1 MSLYNQPIPNL
12 IGGVSQQPPIAR
24 FLNQLGESIN
34 AVADPVEGLGKRPPL
49 EHIKK
54 LMGNTFVQ
62 EPAGFFVDRDL
73 QNRDVALVADGQ
85 VKVFDILTG
94 TEKTVN
100 NIGGAASY
108 LVCDNPETDIR
119 SLTIADYTILMNRT
133 KTVARRAAVS
143 PVRPKEGLVFVRA
156 GAYARTYKITVTWT
170 GPGGTGGTRFASH
183 TTPDGSNVSMTGQ
196 IDTGFIANLLRVSL
210 QSVLAGTPVQVELT
224 NSLLYLYCTPE
235 SGGDF
240 SITVDD
246 GQGGEALRAY
256 KDSTQ
261 RFAELPRTGREGVVL
276 RIAGDP
282 TSAFDDYFVRFNG
295 TVWEETTEPG
305 ASLGWDA
312 ATLPVALVRQPDGS
326 FNLERLPW
334 VDRAVGNDDSNPFA
348 SFEGIKL
355 SSMIYYRNRLG
366 FLADENLILSKAGD
380 FFNFFRTTLTQL
392 LPDDP
397 IDIAVGDV
405 SGESS
410 PVTKLEHGVAFDK
423 KLALFAANGQFIL
436 DAEGGLT
443 PGSAQVDPVT
453 SFACSTLCR
462 PVAAGRYIYFPFDRD
477 GASGVREFFIE
488 GVSQTEDAAEIT
500 AQCPTYL
507 PPRIVSMA
515 ATTLENTMLAR
526 SSDFPSRAYVYEFLW
541 DGADK
546 LQSAWH
552 QWQFR
557 TSNSIRHMFFAENVA
572 YFILKRADGYHLER
586 MRLRPN
592 LFDPGLPYLTHLD
605 HRVTID
611 QCTVTYSGITQQTS
625 IVLPYAPESGLKVF
639 TRKSNTG
646 LHAPGVEVPIVSTTG
661 STIVVAGDKRNWDLV
676 IGYQYNWLIDLS
688 RPFFSPPDKIDPVAN
703 TETEIRLRSYSIDFV
718 KSGYFKATF
727 KPRFRGQW
735 TKLFTGTVLGSTA
748 LNVPDLD
755 DGRFT
760 IKTPTKNVHW
770 NLTLENDSI
779 FPSNIVAASWLG
791 LIESKSQRVG

>member
-12 IGGVSQQPPIAR
+12 IGGVSQQPPITR

-34 AVADPVEGLGKRPPL
+34 AVADPVEGLGKRAPL
-49 EHIKK
+49 EHVKK
-54 LMGNTFVQ
+54 LMGATFTQ
-62 EPAGFFVDRDL
+62 EPAGFFIDRDL
-73 QNRDVALVADGQ
+73 TNRFVALVADGQ
-85 VKVFDILTG
+85 ARVFDIFTG
-94 TEKTVN
+94 QEKTVN
-100 NIGGAASY
+100 NIDNAAAY

-119 SLTIADYTILMNRT
+119 SLTIADYTILLNRT
-133 KTVARRAAVS
+133 KTTARGAATAAS
-143 PVRPKEGLVFVRA
+143 RPKEALVFVRA
-156 GAYARTYKITVTWT
+156 GNYGRTYSITLTKTV
-170 GPGGTGGTRFASH
+170 GGGLVVGSYS
-183 TTPDGSNVSMTGQ
+183 TPDGSSAAHTATISTSNIAGALVSSMSFTLTGQ
-196 IDTGFIANLLRVSL
+196 GYTVTQNGSL
-210 QSVLAGTPVQVELT
+210 IYITHPT
-224 NSLLYLYCTPE
+224 D
-235 SGGDF
+235 DF
-240 SITVDD
+240 TVKTED
-246 GQGGEALRAY
+246 GQGNEALRAY
-256 KDSTQ
+256 KDDTQ
-261 RFAELPRTGREGVVL
+261 RFADLPRTGIEGVVL

-282 TSAFDDYFVRFNG
+282 TNSFDDYFVRFNG
-295 TVWEETTEPG
+295 QVWEETVEPG
-305 ASLGWDA
+305 VNTQWDPT
-312 ATLPVALVRQPDGS
+312 TLPVALIRQPNGS
-326 FNLERLPW
+326 FNLEKLPW
-334 VDRAVGNDDSNPFA
+334 VSRAVGNDDSNPFA
-348 SFEGIKL
+348 SFEGLKL

-366 FLADENLILSKAGD
+366 FLADENVILSKSGD

-423 KLALFAANGQFIL
+423 KLALFAANGQFVL
-436 DAEGGLT
+436 DADGGLT

-453 SFACSTLCR
+453 SFACSTSCR

-507 PPRIVSMA
+507 PARVVSMA
-515 ATTLENTMLAR
+515 ATTLENTLLAR

-541 DGADK
+541 DGPNK

-557 TSNSIRHMFFAENVA
+557 TSNSIRHFFFAENVA
-572 YFILKRADGYHLER
+572 YFVLKRADGYHLER

-592 LFDPGLPYLTHLD
+592 LFDPGLPYLTALD
-605 HRVTID
+605 HRVTLD

-639 TRKSNTG
+639 TRKSGTNI
-646 LHAPGVEVPIVSTTG
+646 HAPGVEVPIVSTSG
-661 STIVVAGDKRNWDLV
+661 STIVIAGDRRTWDLV
-676 IGYQYNWLIDLS
+676 IGYPYNFRIELS

-703 TETEIRLRSYSIDFV
+703 TETEIRLRSYSLDFV

-727 KPRFRGQW
+727 SPRFRGSW
-735 TKLFTGTVLGSTA
+735 EKLFTGTVLGATA
-748 LNVPDLD
+748 ISGVDLD
-755 DGRFT
+755 DGKFN

-770 NLTLENDSI
+770 NLTIENDSI

>member
-12 IGGVSQQPPIAR
+12 IGGVSQQPPITR

-34 AVADPVEGLGKRPPL
+34 AVADPVEGLGKRAPL
-49 EHIKK
+49 EYVKK
-54 LMGNTFVQ
+54 LMGPTFTQ
-62 EPAGFFVDRDL
+62 EPAGFFIDRDL
-73 QNRDVALVADGQ
+73 TNRFVALVADGQ
-85 VKVFDILTG
+85 VRVFDIFTG
-94 TEKTVN
+94 QERTVN
-100 NIGGAASY
+100 TSGPISNY
-108 LVCDNPETDIR
+108 LVCTNPEDDIR

-133 KTVARRAAVS
+133 KTVSRHASVS
-143 PVRPKEGLVFVRA
+143 PTRPKEALVFVRA
-156 GAYARTYKITVTWT
+156 GNYGRNYRITLVKNGATVV
-170 GPGGTGGTRFASH
+170 AQY
-183 TTPDGSNVSMTGQ
+183 TTPDGSSAAHTAQ
-196 IDTGFIANLLRVSL
+196 ISTEQIAASLASQITGFSRLERIGSLIYIADDLN
-210 QSVLAGTPVQVELT
+210 
-224 NSLLYLYCTPE
+224 
-235 SGGDF
+235 DF
-240 SITVDD
+240 TIVTED
-246 GQGGEALRAY
+246 GQGNEALRAY

-261 RFAELPRTGREGVVL
+261 RFADLPRTAKEGFVL
-276 RIAGDP
+276 RISGDA
-282 TSAFDDYFVRFNG
+282 SSSFDDYFVRFNG
-295 TVWEETTEPG
+295 QVWEETLEPG
-305 ASLGWDA
+305 STTRLDA
-312 ATLPVALVRQPDGS
+312 ETLPVALVRQPNGS
-326 FNLERLPW
+326 FNLEQLPW
-334 VDRAVGNDDSNPFA
+334 VDRAVGNDAGNPFP
-348 SFEGIKL
+348 SFEGRTLNSI
-355 SSMIYYRNRLG
+355 IYYRNRLG
-366 FLADENLILSKAGD
+366 FLADENVILSKAGD

-423 KLALFAANGQFIL
+423 KLALFAANGQFVL
-436 DAEGGLT
+436 DADGGLT

-453 SFACSTLCR
+453 SFACSTASR
-462 PVAAGRYIYFPFDRD
+462 PAAAGRYIYFPFDRD

-526 SSDFPSRAYVYEFLW
+526 SSIFPNRCYVYEFLW
-541 DGADK
+541 DGPNK

-557 TSNSIRHMFFAENVA
+557 SSNSIRHFFFAENVA
-572 YFILKRADGYHLER
+572 YFVLKREDGYHLER
-586 MRLRPN
+586 IRLRPN
-592 LFDPGLPYLTHLD
+592 LFDPGLPYLTALD
-605 HRVTID
+605 HRVTLD
-611 QCTVTYSGITQQTS
+611 QCTVTYSAITQQTS
-625 IVLPYAPESGLKVF
+625 IVLPYAPEGGLKVF
-639 TRKSNTG
+639 TRKSSSN
-646 LHAPGVEVPIVSTTG
+646 LHAPGVEVPIVSTSG
-661 STIVVAGDKRNWDLV
+661 STIVLAGDKRAWDLV
-676 IGYQYNWLIDLS
+676 IGYQYNWLVELS

-727 KPRFRGQW
+727 KPRFRGEW
-735 TKLFTGTVLGSTA
+735 EKVFTGSVLGVTA
-748 LNVPDLD
+748 LSSVDLD
-755 DGRFT
+755 DGKFN

>member
-1 MSLYNQPIPNL
+1 MSLFNQPIPNL

-34 AVADPVEGLGKRPPL
+34 AVADPVEGLGKRAPL
-49 EHIKK
+49 EYVKK
-54 LMGNTFVQ
+54 LMGNTFIQ
-62 EPAGFFVDRDL
+62 EPAGFFIDRDL
-73 QNRDVALVADGQ
+73 QNRFVALVADGG
-85 VKVFDILTG
+85 VKVFDIFTG
-94 TEKTVN
+94 QEKTVTN
-100 NIGGAASY
+100 VDNAASY
-108 LVCDNPETDIR
+108 LTCDDPETDIR
-119 SLTIADYTILMNRT
+119 SLTIADFTILMNRS
-133 KTVARRAAVS
+133 KTVARRAAS
-143 PVRPKEGLVFVRA
+143 APVRPKEALVFVRA
-156 GAYARTYKITVTWT
+156 GAYGRNYRITLVKNGVTVT
-170 GPGGTGGTRFASH
+170 AQYA
-183 TTPDGSNVSMTGQ
+183 TPDGSSAAHTNQ
-196 IDTGFIANLLRVSL
+196 ISTEQIAASLTSQITGFSRLERIGSLIYIAD
-210 QSVLAGTPVQVELT
+210 
-224 NSLLYLYCTPE
+224 
-235 SGGDF
+235 DF
-240 SITVDD
+240 HDFTIVTED
-246 GQGGEALRAY
+246 GQGNEALRAY
-256 KDSTQ
+256 KDETQ
-261 RFAELPRTGREGVVL
+261 RFAELPRTGKEGVIL

-282 TSAFDDYFVRFNG
+282 TSSFDDYFVKFNG
-295 TVWEETTEPG
+295 KVWEETLEPG
-305 ASLGWDA
+305 ADLGWDA

-326 FNLERLPW
+326 FTLEKLPW
-334 VDRAVGNDDSNPFA
+334 VDRAVGDDDSNPFA
-348 SFEGIKL
+348 SFEGLKL

-366 FLADENLILSKAGD
+366 FLADENVILSKSGD

-436 DAEGGLT
+436 DADGGLT

-453 SFACSTLCR
+453 SFACSVLCR

-488 GVSQTEDAAEIT
+488 GVSQSEDAAEIT

-507 PPRIVSMA
+507 PARIVSMA

-541 DGADK
+541 DGPNK

-557 TSNSIRHMFFAENVA
+557 ESNSIRHFFFAENVA
-572 YFILKRADGYHLER
+572 YFVMKRADGYHLER

-592 LFDPGLPYLTHLD
+592 LFDPGLPYLTALD
-605 HRVTID
+605 HRVTLD
-611 QCTVTYSGITQQTS
+611 QCTVTYSGITQQTT
-625 IVLPYAPESGLKVF
+625 IVLPYETEAGLKVF
-639 TRKSNTG
+639 TRKSSTN
-646 LHAPGVEVPIVSTTG
+646 LHAPGSEVPIVSRSG
-661 STIVVAGDKRNWDLV
+661 ATIVLAGDKRDWDLV
-676 IGYQYNWLIDLS
+676 IGYQYTWRIDLS

-703 TETEIRLRSYSIDFV
+703 TETEIRLRSYSLDFV
-718 KSGYFKATF
+718 NSGYFKAIF
-727 KPRFRGQW
+727 KPRFRGEW
-735 TKLFTGTVLGSTA
+735 EKTFTGTVLGVTA
-748 LNVPDLD
+748 LSEVDLD
-755 DGRFT
+755 DGKFT

>member
-1 MSLYNQPIPNL
+1 MSLFNQPIPNL

-34 AVADPVEGLGKRPPL
+34 AVADPVEGLGKRAPL
-49 EHIKK
+49 EYVKK
-54 LMGNTFVQ
+54 LMGNTFTQ
-62 EPAGFFVDRDL
+62 EPAGFFIDRDL
-73 QNRDVALVADGQ
+73 QNRFVALVADGG
-85 VKVFDILTG
+85 VKVFDIFTG
-94 TEKTVN
+94 QEKTVTN
-100 NIGGAASY
+100 VDNAASY
-108 LVCDNPETDIR
+108 LTCDNPETDIR
-119 SLTIADYTILMNRT
+119 SLTIADFTILMNRT
-133 KTVARRAAVS
+133 KTVARRSATA
-143 PVRPKEGLVFVRA
+143 PTRPSEGLAFVRA
-156 GAYARTYKITVTWT
+156 GAYGRSYRINVIWSAA
-170 GPGGTGGTRFASH
+170 PGYSAGSGAGAW
-183 TTPDGSNVSMTGQ
+183 TTPDGSSAAHTNQ
-196 IDTGFIANLLRVSL
+196 IATNNIANN
-210 QSVLAGTPVQVELT
+210 LASNLALPLSFGPVTV
-224 NSLLYLYCTPE
+224 
-235 SGGDF
+235 
-240 SITVDD
+240 TVDGSLIKFSAPAGVTIKLEAED
-246 GQGGEALRAY
+246 GQGGEALRVY
-256 KDSTQ
+256 TDSIQ
-261 RFAELPRTGREGVVL
+261 RFSELPRTAPEGFTI

-282 TSAFDDYFVRFNG
+282 TSGFDDYFVRFNG
-295 TVWEETTEPG
+295 TVWEETVEPG

-312 ATLPVALVRQPDGS
+312 ATLPVALVRQTDGT
-326 FNLERLPW
+326 FRLEKLPW

-348 SFEGIKL
+348 SFEGLKL

-366 FLADENLILSKAGD
+366 FLADENVILSKSGD

-453 SFACSTLCR
+453 SFACSVLCR

-488 GVSQTEDAAEIT
+488 GVSQSEDAAEIT

-507 PPRIVSMA
+507 PARIVSMA

-541 DGADK
+541 DGPNK

-557 TSNSIRHMFFAENVA
+557 SSNSIRHFFFAENVA
-572 YFILKRADGYHLER
+572 YFVLKRADGYHLER

-592 LFDPGLPYLTHLD
+592 LFDPGLPYLTALD
-605 HRVTID
+605 HRVTLD
-611 QCTVTYSGITQQTS
+611 QCTVTYSGITQQTT
-625 IVLPYAPESGLKVF
+625 IVLPYETEAGLKVF
-639 TRKSNTG
+639 TRKSSTN
-646 LHAPGVEVPIVSTTG
+646 LHAPGAEVPIVSRSG
-661 STIVVAGDKRNWDLV
+661 ATIVLAGDKRNWDLV
-676 IGYQYNWLIDLS
+676 IGYQYTWRIDLS

-703 TETEIRLRSYSIDFV
+703 TETEIRLRSYSLDFV
-718 KSGYFKATF
+718 NSGYFKAIF
-727 KPRFRGQW
+727 KPRFRGEW
-735 TKLFTGTVLGSTA
+735 EKTFTGTVLGVTA
-748 LNVPDLD
+748 LSEVDLD
-755 DGRFT
+755 DGKFT

>member
-12 IGGVSQQPPIAR
+12 IGGVSQQPPITR

-34 AVADPVEGLGKRPPL
+34 AVADPVEGLGKRAPL
-49 EHIKK
+49 EYVKK
-54 LMGNTFVQ
+54 LMGATFTQ
-62 EPAGFFVDRDL
+62 EPAGFFIDRDL
-73 QNRDVALVADGQ
+73 TNRFVALVADGT
-85 VKVFDILTG
+85 VKVFDIFTG
-94 TEKTVN
+94 QEKTVN

-108 LVCDNPETDIR
+108 LTCDNPETDLR
-119 SLTIADYTILMNRT
+119 SLTIADFTILLNRT
-133 KTVARRAAVS
+133 KVTARGAAVAAS
-143 PVRPKEGLVFVRA
+143 RPKEALVFVRA
-156 GAYARTYKITVTWT
+156 GNYGRTYRITLVKNGVTT
-170 GPGGTGGTRFASH
+170 TASY
-183 TTPDGSNVSMTGQ
+183 TAPDGSSAAHTASISTENIAAQLISQITGYSRLER
-196 IDTGFIANLLRVSL
+196 IGSLIYVGDDTH
-210 QSVLAGTPVQVELT
+210 
-224 NSLLYLYCTPE
+224 
-235 SGGDF
+235 DF
-240 SITVDD
+240 TIVTED
-246 GQGGEALRAY
+246 GQGNEAIRSY

-261 RFAELPRTGREGVVL
+261 RFADLPRTGKEGFLL

-282 TSAFDDYFVRFNG
+282 TNNFDDYFVRFTG
-295 TVWEETTEPG
+295 SVWEETLQPG
-305 ASLGWDA
+305 ANTQWDP
-312 ATLPVALVRQPDGS
+312 ATLPVALIRQPDGS

-348 SFEGIKL
+348 SFEGLKL

-366 FLADENLILSKAGD
+366 FLADENVILSKSGD

-423 KLALFAANGQFIL
+423 KLALFAANGQFVL
-436 DAEGGLT
+436 DADGGLT

-453 SFACSTLCR
+453 SFACSTSCR

-541 DGADK
+541 DGANK
-546 LQSAWH
+546 LQSSWH

-557 TSNSIRHMFFAENVA
+557 SSNSIRHFFFAENVA
-572 YFILKRADGYHLER
+572 YFVLKRPDGYHLER
-586 MRLRPN
+586 IRLRPN
-592 LFDPGLPYLTHLD
+592 LFDPGLPYLTALD
-605 HRVTID
+605 HRVTLD
-611 QCTVTYSGITQQTS
+611 QCTVTYSAITQQTS
-625 IVLPYAPESGLKVF
+625 IVLPYAPEGGLKVY
-639 TRKSNTG
+639 TRKSSTN

-661 STIVVAGDKRNWDLV
+661 STIVLAGDKRAWDLV
-676 IGYQYNWLIDLS
+676 IGYKYIWMVDLS
-688 RPFFSPPDKIDPVAN
+688 RPFFSPPDKVDPVAN
-703 TETEIRLRSYSIDFV
+703 TETEIRLRSYSLDFV

-727 KPRFRGQW
+727 KPRFRGEW
-735 TKLFTGTVLGSTA
+735 EKVFTGSVLGVTA
-748 LNVPDLD
+748 LSSVDLD
-755 DGRFT
+755 DGKFT

>member
-12 IGGVSQQPPIAR
+12 IGGVSQQPPITR

-34 AVADPVEGLGKRPPL
+34 AVADPVEGLGKRAPL
-49 EHIKK
+49 EYVKK
-54 LMGNTFVQ
+54 LMGATFTQ
-62 EPAGFFVDRDL
+62 EPAGFFIDRD
-73 QNRDVALVADGQ
+73 QANRFVALVADGQ
-85 VKVFDILTG
+85 VRVFDIFTG
-94 TEKTVN
+94 AEKTVN

-108 LVCDNPETDIR
+108 LVCDNPETDLR
-119 SLTIADYTILMNRT
+119 SLTIADFTILLNRT
-133 KTVARRAAVS
+133 KVTARGTAVAAS
-143 PVRPKEGLVFVRA
+143 RPKEALVFCRA
-156 GAYARTYKITVTWT
+156 GNYGRSYGITIKK
-170 GPGGTGGTRFASH
+170 GGTTIIGGY
-183 TTPDGSNVSMTGQ
+183 TTPDGSSASHTSS
-196 IDTGFIANLLRVSL
+196 IDTQNIAAQLRTNFNAAMTAAGFTVELIG
-210 QSVLAGTPVQVELT
+210 SVLYITHPSE
-224 NSLLYLYCTPE
+224 
-235 SGGDF
+235 DF
-240 SITVDD
+240 TITAED

-261 RFAELPRTGREGVVL
+261 RFADLPRTGKEGFIL

-282 TSAFDDYFVRFNG
+282 TNSFDDYFVRFNG
-295 TVWEETTEPG
+295 TVWEETLEPG
-305 ASLGWDA
+305 ANTQWDP
-312 ATLPVALVRQPDGS
+312 ATLPVALIRQPGGT
-326 FNLERLPW
+326 FNLEHLPW
-334 VDRAVGNDDSNPFA
+334 VNRAVGNDDSNPFA
-348 SFEGIKL
+348 SFEGLKL

-366 FLADENLILSKAGD
+366 FLADENVILSKAGD

-423 KLALFAANGQFIL
+423 KLALFAANGQFVL
-436 DAEGGLT
+436 DADGGLT

-541 DGADK
+541 DGQNK
-546 LQSAWH
+546 LQSSWH

-557 TSNSIRHMFFAENVA
+557 SSNSIRHFFFAENVA
-572 YFILKRADGYHLER
+572 YFVLKRSDGYHLER
-586 MRLRPN
+586 IRLRPN
-592 LFDPGLPYLTHLD
+592 LVDPGLPYLTALD
-605 HRVTID
+605 HRVTLD
-611 QCTVTYSGITQQTS
+611 QCTVTYSGVTQQTS
-625 IVLPYAPESGLKVF
+625 IVLPYTPESGLKVY
-639 TRKSNTG
+639 TRKSPTN
-646 LHAPGVEVPIVSTTG
+646 LHAPGVEVPIVSTSG
-661 STIVVAGDKRNWDLV
+661 NTIVLAGDKRTWDLV
-676 IGYQYNWLIDLS
+676 IGYQYNFLVDLS

-703 TETEIRLRSYSIDFV
+703 TETEIRVRSYSIDFV

-727 KPRFRGQW
+727 KPRYRGEW
-735 TKLFTGTVLGSTA
+735 EKLFTGTVLGATA
-748 LNVPDLD
+748 LSSVDLD

-760 IKTPTKNVHW
+760 VKTPTKNVHW